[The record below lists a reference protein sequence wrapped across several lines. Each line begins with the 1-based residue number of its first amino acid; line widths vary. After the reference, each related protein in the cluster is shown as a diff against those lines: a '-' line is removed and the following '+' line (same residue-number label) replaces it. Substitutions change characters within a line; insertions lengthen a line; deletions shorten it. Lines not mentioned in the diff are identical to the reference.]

1 MLLVNADSVLRFV
14 GEILQFAALLLA
26 GLFAIALVARALGPR
41 ETPPESISGYET
53 ALATRML
60 RRYGVRWVLLCLGL
74 AIVGN
79 ALLRVAD

>member
-1 MLLVNADSVLRFV
+1 MLSASGNAATHFI

-26 GLFAIALVARALGPR
+26 GLFAVALVARALGPR
-41 ETPPESISGYET
+41 ETPPESVDGYET

-60 RRYGVRWVLLCLGL
+60 RRYGVRWILLCLGL